1 MNATSL
7 STLTPSRHWHTWFE
21 DHGHWVVCKTEN
33 RFSAMPIDQA
43 HEQNNA
49 VIKCSGG
56 ALGLTENPS
65 AFRKWVITGPEQ
77 ARLIVEFKK
86 QYLREI
92 QDKHLHHE
100 EGLAAQK
107 NFKRQV
113 LDLLQAV
120 NEFGNPFLEDSPELL
135 TLDTRNVMD
144 ESVIETVCTVE
155 SLGKEQYDK
164 YCESVILKC
173 ERSIH
178 ETISKNNLALFKWPK
193 PKAKSKQAKAVAVL
207 KDDVALFFQIVY
219 CGKKQKM

>member
-1 MNATSL
+1 M
-7 STLTPSRHWHTWFE
+7 E
-21 DHGHWVVCKTEN
+21 YE
-33 RFSAMPIDQA
+33 
-43 HEQNNA
+43 
-49 VIKCSGG
+49 
-56 ALGLTENPS
+56 
-65 AFRKWVITGPEQ
+65 
-77 ARLIVEFKK
+77 K

-107 NFKRQV
+107 TFKRQV
-113 LDLLQAV
+113 LDLVQAV
-120 NEFGNPFLEDSPELL
+120 NEFGNPFLENSPELL

-178 ETISKNNLALFKWPK
+178 ETISKNNLALFKLPK

-207 KDDVALFFQIVY
+207 KDDVDFPDCLLW
-219 CGKKQKM
+219 QKTEYVTCPPSLGMKISPFLLPYLNLVQM